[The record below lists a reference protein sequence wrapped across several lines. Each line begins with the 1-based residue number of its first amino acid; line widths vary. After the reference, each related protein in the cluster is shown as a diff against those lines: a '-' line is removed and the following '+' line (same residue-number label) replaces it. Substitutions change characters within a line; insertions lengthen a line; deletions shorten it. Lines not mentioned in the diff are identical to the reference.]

1 MLPRPSAAA
10 QGRLLL
16 RALVDQIGEG
26 GIRRPAFVPFDADHQ
41 VLTDH
46 LDDLGETVMGE

>member
-1 MLPRPSAAA
+1 LA
-10 QGRLLL
+10 GIVVEVIE
-16 RALVDQIGEG
+16 RAVGVITLHARVRGTE
-26 GIRRPAFVPFDADHQ
+26 DADHQ